1 MPRVLIFTDKVLS
14 PTQTFVQSQVSALRT
29 FGPQYVGL
37 SPSVPSLE
45 ISGDPILMTTASSGA
60 AYWRKE
66 LYKWLGIAPEFHAQ
80 VKRAHGDLIHAHFG
94 ENGTAAMWLA
104 EATKLPMIL
113 SLHGG
118 AEILPDATLRRE
130 RYNLPFYVLRS
141 RLWRRAS
148 LFICVSEF
156 VRQKAL
162 DHGFPPEKLQV
173 HYTGIDCSMFQ
184 SAPETRDE
192 NLVVFVGRLVRYKAA
207 DHLIKAMQI
216 VYESRPNAHA
226 VVIGDGPLR
235 FEHEQM
241 AREMGLHCSFLGH
254 QPPLVV
260 RDWIRRSAVFCA
272 PSQTSI
278 ADGRSEALGHVFL
291 EAQAMGV
298 PVVSYRHGGIPEA
311 VRHEKTGLLAS
322 EGNISELASYI
333 LRYLENP
340 DYRQAAGVRGIEWVR
355 THFDV
360 VKQTAYLEE
369 IYSRVCE
376 TWHGPSLPQPR

>member
-1 MPRVLIFTDKVLS
+1 MPRALIFTDKVLS
-14 PTQTFVQSQVSALRT
+14 PTQTFVQSQVAALRK
-29 FGPQYVGL
+29 FSPQFVGL

-45 ISGDPILMTTASSGA
+45 ISGEPILMTTARAGA
-60 AYWRKE
+60 GYWKKE
-66 LYKWLGIAPEFHAQ
+66 LYKWTGIAPEFHAR
-80 VKRAHGDLIHAHFG
+80 VKGTHADLIHAHFG

-104 EATKLPMIL
+104 EATKLPLIL

-162 DHGFPPEKLQV
+162 EHGFPPDKLQV

-184 SAPETRDE
+184 CAPEVKDE

-207 DHLIKAMQI
+207 DHFIKAMQI
-216 VYESRPNAHA
+216 VCKSLPNAHA

-235 FEHEQM
+235 SEHEQM
-241 AREMGLHCSFLGH
+241 ARGIGLNCSFLGH
-254 QPPLVV
+254 QPSLIV
-260 RDWIRRSAVFCA
+260 RDWIRKSAVFCA
-272 PSQTSI
+272 PSQTSV

-311 VRHEKTGLLAS
+311 VCHEKTGLLAS
-322 EGNISELASYI
+322 EGDLSELASYI
-333 LRYLENP
+333 LRYLECP
-340 DYRQAAGVRGIEWVR
+340 DYRHAAGERGIQWVR
-355 THFDV
+355 ANFDV
-360 VKQTAYLEE
+360 HKQTVALEQL
-369 IYSRVCE
+369 YSQVVERHDVA
-376 TWHGPSLPQPR
+376 

>member
-14 PTQTFVQSQVSALRT
+14 PTQTFVQSQVAALRK
-29 FGPQYVGL
+29 FSPQYVGL

-45 ISGDPILMTTASSGA
+45 VSGEPILMTTAKSGSG
-60 AYWRKE
+60 YWRKE
-66 LYKWLGIAPEFHAQ
+66 LYKWVGIAPEFHAR
-80 VKRAHGDLIHAHFG
+80 VKRAHGGLIHAHFG

-173 HYTGIDCSMFQ
+173 HYTGIDCAMFQ
-184 SAPETRDE
+184 PAPEKKEE

-207 DHLIKAMQI
+207 DHFLKAMQI
-216 VYESRPNAHA
+216 VSESCPNAHA

-235 FEHEQM
+235 SEHEQM
-241 AREMGLHCSFLGH
+241 AREMSLHCSFFGQ
-254 QPPLVV
+254 QPSLVV

-311 VRHEKTGLLAS
+311 VCHDKTGLLAS
-322 EGNISELASYI
+322 EGNISELANYI
-333 LRYLENP
+333 LRYIENP
-340 DYRQAAGVRGIEWVR
+340 DYRRSAGALGIEWVR
-355 THFDV
+355 ANFDIH
-360 VKQTAYLEE
+360 KQNAALEQSYLQVIE
-369 IYSRVCE
+369 RHDV
-376 TWHGPSLPQPR
+376 G